1 MQVGEHWI
9 RQGIDGWRLDVPFEV
24 KTPGFW
30 VEFRDRIKALNPEA
44 YIVGEVWKDAAQ
56 WLDGRQF
63 DAVMNYEFTGPT
75 IAYVAGDR
83 VIRELVEFHDYDPYP
98 ALNAEE
104 YGQKIL
110 ELLNLY
116 PWEIQLAQLNLLD
129 SHDTPR
135 MVTLASEDLP
145 SLKLAAALLKMT
157 FPGAPCIYYG
167 DEVGLNG
174 GHDPDCRKT
183 FPEPSEWNRDLH
195 KMYQDL
201 IALRH
206 HYPALRTGNYEILLA
221 QDSLYA
227 FLRTLT
233 DAEDVIIAIN
243 AGEQPEQLTLDP
255 LCPNPKT
262 LELKYGDRTTAQSL
276 TSQGTTISFELP
288 PRSGCILA
296 NP

>member
-1 MQVGEHWI
+1 M
-9 RQGIDGWRLDVPFEV
+9 
-24 KTPGFW
+24 TPTPPSTP
-30 VEFRDRIKALNPEA
+30 KN
-44 YIVGEVWKDAAQ
+44 
-56 WLDGRQF
+56 
-63 DAVMNYEFTGPT
+63 TGK
-75 IAYVAGDR
+75 
-83 VIRELVEFHDYDPYP
+83 
-98 ALNAEE
+98 
-104 YGQKIL
+104 KIL

-145 SLKLAAALLKMT
+145 SLKLAALLKMT

-255 LCPNPKT
+255 PMPQSQNPRIKIWRSHHRPKPN
-262 LELKYGDRTTAQSL
+262 QSRNHHL
-276 TSQGTTISFELP
+276 L
-288 PRSGCILA
+288 
-296 NP
+296 